1 MHTHVGLRDFV
12 LHSLEREPRTVHSQR
27 KPRDMWPCPPPLWK
41 WTGCKKPSPRRRRQL
56 KFWALR
62 NRVVQQIICVLNWEA
77 LGHVKAPPPS
87 ARVGAPFSPEQ
98 LAMIERIEDLVTY
111 FMQVGDFSTS
121 SLGRSADKLSRLLHA
136 CKELPESVQ
145 DVDLEFLSNFVKGCV
160 DPYSNR
166 SHSSDEFKEH
176 EDQSNQDREPAEV
189 QINLDTSTAKPVVS
203 DRIKWEHSPTF
214 DPRPFLVDPVVK
226 EAFSDPN
233 CMRLP
238 ENLWLRRPVARVHC
252 SRSEVLKLA
261 EKWDNKSACRI
272 FTSDQICHDEAVGIF
287 GVHKDADYDRLI
299 LNPVVING
307 KTRHYSNYTKSLAPC
322 CLIGLVQLKDDEVL
336 RISADDLAEMYYT
349 FKVPERRAQR
359 NSLRISFHHSE
370 LEHLQCYNP
379 ALHHGK
385 RLYVALGA
393 LAMGDS
399 LAVEIAQQAHHQVLV
414 QLAGAMREHERVCYR
429 RCFPRGPFFE
439 LLAIDDH
446 IGLQIISRSDYRLDK
461 PARDTEVFERA
472 GAAYRQ
478 VGLVQHPKKKR
489 RRITEGIFLGS
500 EVDGQKGRVSAPRS
514 RILLLMLCTSLMSR
528 KGTTTPRLLAC
539 VLGSWIHILMYRR
552 PVMSILSSVFSEGK
566 GLKQDVVFELSRQSR
581 NELLALSIL
590 GPVVQANLR
599 TSVCNKVFCLDAS
612 PFGAGIC
619 QAEESAAV
627 VSELWRHSEQKGFY
641 TKLENPA
648 AATLKEIGLEGEVV
662 LGGSVDPNLSEVRF
676 PPPRQLREGY
686 LFDVIELFKGE
697 GNWSLAHAE
706 AGCSVHDGLD
716 RHGRRVAF
724 SDLLDNA
731 TFHDL
736 LSLALRGVIRDWHAG
751 PPCFTFGTLRRPRI
765 RSKQFPGGFDLTDRL
780 TKEQNALAWRTV
792 FLLSIAMFCGAF
804 ISIEQPG
811 NSVMFYLNAFKGLAI
826 RGCVLSKFCFCA
838 FGSAF
843 KKPSRWLH
851 NKPWMLEVESRCNC
865 KGKEEHFII
874 EGTFTRERLIEF
886 EKKSRPS
893 SVAVYGRAP
902 RLGESVASFSASYPL
917 PLVRRIALGSV
928 AHKNGSSLII
938 PISRKI
944 STLQELCVLESSPS
958 YLTGDLQPS
967 LREWHQDP
975 EWIGEMA
982 DSLPFKELLRYKFHK
997 TGHINVLEARTHKT
1011 WLKYCA
1017 RKYPNCRVLGLLDSR
1032 VTLGASAKGRS
1043 SSFAISRVLQGS
1055 LCYIIGGGLYPGG
1068 LHVSSGK
1075 NRSDAPSRNK
1085 PVPGPSKEI
1094 PEWLLSLRKGDHEPF
1109 DAVVASSNFSRI
1121 PGRWVRLLLLLCGDI
1136 ERNPGPAVQHNRTAR
1151 GSFDFDV
1158 GFTQATSKRMDDC
1171 LRGFR
1176 RWCDEQLPETFQDL
1190 CSQAH
1195 AAALALRAYGVF
1207 LYEAGYP
1214 RYMLTYTI
1222 TGLQDAFPHFRGHLQ
1237 PAWQIDKKWQAAEPG
1252 ECRPV
1257 ISAPIMQA
1265 MVAVSLTWR
1274 WYFWAGV
1281 SMVGYLGMLHPA
1293 EFLALQRQDLI
1304 LPRDAMISQQYVY
1317 VHLRQP
1323 KTARFARKQH
1333 VKVEDP
1339 LVVQFLD
1346 ALYGDK
1352 PLDSRLF
1359 PGTASTYRRQW
1370 NAVLDRLGVPH
1381 GRHQRG
1387 ATPAV
1392 LRGSGATHLY
1402 LATED
1407 LQLVQWRGR
1416 WTKQKTVE
1424 FYLQE
1429 VAAQLMLHRLDD
1441 LSRERVRAL
1450 ASFARHVLA
1459 WHVTVLR
1466 A

>member
-1 MHTHVGLRDFV
+1 M
-12 LHSLEREPRTVHSQR
+12 
-27 KPRDMWPCPPPLWK
+27 
-41 WTGCKKPSPRRRRQL
+41 
-56 KFWALR
+56 
-62 NRVVQQIICVLNWEA
+62 
-77 LGHVKAPPPS
+77 
-87 ARVGAPFSPEQ
+87 
-98 LAMIERIEDLVTY
+98 
-111 FMQVGDFSTS
+111 
-121 SLGRSADKLSRLLHA
+121 
-136 CKELPESVQ
+136 
-145 DVDLEFLSNFVKGCV
+145 
-160 DPYSNR
+160 
-166 SHSSDEFKEH
+166 
-176 EDQSNQDREPAEV
+176 
-189 QINLDTSTAKPVVS
+189 
-203 DRIKWEHSPTF
+203 
-214 DPRPFLVDPVVK
+214 
-226 EAFSDPN
+226 
-233 CMRLP
+233 
-238 ENLWLRRPVARVHC
+238 
-252 SRSEVLKLA
+252 
-261 EKWDNKSACRI
+261 
-272 FTSDQICHDEAVGIF
+272 
-287 GVHKDADYDRLI
+287 
-299 LNPVVING
+299 
-307 KTRHYSNYTKSLAPC
+307 
-322 CLIGLVQLKDDEVL
+322 
-336 RISADDLAEMYYT
+336 
-349 FKVPERRAQR
+349 
-359 NSLRISFHHSE
+359 
-370 LEHLQCYNP
+370 
-379 ALHHGK
+379 
-385 RLYVALGA
+385 
-393 LAMGDS
+393 
-399 LAVEIAQQAHHQVLV
+399 
-414 QLAGAMREHERVCYR
+414 
-429 RCFPRGPFFE
+429 
-439 LLAIDDH
+439 
-446 IGLQIISRSDYRLDK
+446 
-461 PARDTEVFERA
+461 
-472 GAAYRQ
+472 
-478 VGLVQHPKKKR
+478 
-489 RRITEGIFLGS
+489 
-500 EVDGQKGRVSAPRS
+500 
-514 RILLLMLCTSLMSR
+514 
-528 KGTTTPRLLAC
+528 
-539 VLGSWIHILMYRR
+539 
-552 PVMSILSSVFSEGK
+552 
-566 GLKQDVVFELSRQSR
+566 
-581 NELLALSIL
+581 
-590 GPVVQANLR
+590 
-599 TSVCNKVFCLDAS
+599 FCLDAS
-612 PFGAGIC
+612 PYGAGIC
-619 QAEESAAV
+619 QAEETPAV
-627 VSELWRHSEQKGFY
+627 VAELWRHSEQKRFY

-648 AATLKEIGLEGEVV
+648 AATLREIGLEGEVV
-662 LGGSVDPNLSEVRF
+662 LGGDRDPDISEVRF

-697 GNWSLAHAE
+697 GNWSLAHSE

-724 SDLLDNA
+724 SDLLVNA

-736 LSLALRGVIRDWHAG
+736 LSLAARGVIRDWHAG

-765 RSKQFPGGFDLTDRL
+765 RSKRFPGGFNLHDQLTR
-780 TKEQNALAWRTV
+780 EQNALAWRTA
-792 FLLSIAMFCGAF
+792 FLLSVAMFSGAF
-804 ISIEQPG
+804 ISVEQPG
-811 NSVMFYLNAFKGLAI
+811 NSVMFYLNAFIGLAI

-865 KGKEEHFII
+865 KSKEEHFII
-874 EGTFTRERLIEF
+874 EGTFTRDRLNEF
-886 EKKSRPS
+886 EKKCKPS
-893 SVAVYGRAP
+893 STAVYGRAP

-928 AHKNGSSLII
+928 AHKHGSSLII
-938 PISRKI
+938 PLSRKI
-944 STLQELCVLESSPS
+944 STLQELGALESSFAS
-958 YLTGDLQPS
+958 HTGELQPS
-967 LREWHQDP
+967 LREWHEDP
-975 EWIGEMA
+975 EWIGELA
-982 DSLPFKELLRYKFHK
+982 DSLNFKEVLRYKFHK

-1017 RKYPNCRVLGLLDSR
+1017 RKTPNSRVLGLLDSR
-1032 VTLGASAKGRS
+1032 VTLGATAKGRS

-1085 PVPGPSKEI
+1085 PVPGPTKEV
-1094 PEWLLSLRKGDHEPF
+1094 PEWLRSLRSGDHEPF
-1109 DAVVASSNFSRI
+1109 DAVVASTTFSRV

-1136 ERNPGPAVQHNRTAR
+1136 ERNPGPFEQPSRPAR

-1171 LRGFR
+1171 LLGFR
-1176 RWCDEQLPETFQDL
+1176 RWCDEQLPESFRDL
-1190 CSQAH
+1190 CSNAH

-1214 RYMLTYTI
+1214 RYMLTYAI

-1265 MVAVSLTWR
+1265 MIAVSLTWR

-1304 LPRDAMISQQYVY
+1304 LPRDAMISQQFVY

-1352 PLDSRLF
+1352 PLESRLF
-1359 PGTASTYRRQW
+1359 PGTSSMYRRQW

-1441 LSRERVRAL
+1441 LSKERVRAL
-1450 ASFARHVLA
+1450 SSFARHVLA
-1459 WHVTVLR
+1459 WHCATLR
-1466 A
+1466 SF